1 MSPRWIINPKGDP
14 QSFVLDS
21 SGHNFYISCI
31 NIAENRAEK
40 FFVSSRD
47 NISWM
52 YNEISQDSKK
62 KKKKSVVKEII

>member
-1 MSPRWIINPKGDP
+1 MSPPRIINPKGDP
-14 QSFVLDS
+14 RSFFLDS
-21 SGHNFYISCI
+21 SRHNFYISCI

-47 NISWM
+47 NISLM

-62 KKKKSVVKEII
+62 KKSLIKEII